1 MPVQDGLLLITGK
14 LNRIPK
20 GGWWTGLPPY
30 LPVGLATAM
39 IPSSNDFSATLRRR
53 EAELRYTRFWDW
65 EITEA
70 ICWEARSFLQED
82 KDKNNLTSLGPG
94 EQSCGSAAR

>member
-1 MPVQDGLLLITGK
+1 MPVLMQDWLLLITGK

-20 GGWWTGLPPY
+20 GGWWSGLPPY
-30 LPVGLATAM
+30 LPVGLATAI

-70 ICWEARSFLQED
+70 ICWEARSFLQ
-82 KDKNNLTSLGPG
+82 G
-94 EQSCGSAAR
+94 